1 MEFKKCEH
9 CGEKI
14 HIRSKKCPFCNEVVE
29 ENPAP
34 EEIIR
39 EDAPEIND
47 VAEENKEDEFK
58 ENEFKENDMQDAI
71 NQFKKGDNEVKENI
85 NFVVGNGEPKDYVYK
100 AEVRHSIEYVEP
112 MSNWFKVFISA
123 LCTFPLI
130 GQLLGSF
137 LGVYFVTY
145 EDTDR
150 RGFGKALITLSIVM
164 FFIYCAYLAQ
174 MMTLMQ
180 NLDLEALYNSLGK

>member
-39 EDAPEIND
+39 EDAPEVNSM
-47 VAEENKEDEFK
+47 VEENKEEQVK
-58 ENEFKENDMQDAI
+58 EKDVQDAI
-71 NQFKKGDNEVKENI
+71 NEFKNGDNEIKENV

-150 RGFGKALITLSIVM
+150 KGFGKALITLSIVM

-174 MMTLMQ
+174 VMALMQ
-180 NLDLEALYNSLGK
+180 NLDLDALYNSLGQ

>member
-14 HIRSKKCPFCNEVVE
+14 HIRSKKCPFCNEIVE

-39 EDAPEIND
+39 EDEPIEQNT
-47 VAEENKEDEFK
+47 VQNENPMGEMNEEEV
-58 ENEFKENDMQDAI
+58 QDAI
-71 NQFKKGDNEVKENI
+71 NEFKKTNQVKENV

-130 GQLLGSF
+130 GQLVGSF
-137 LGVYFVTY
+137 MGVYFVTY
-145 EDTDR
+145 EDSDR
-150 RGFGKALITLSIVM
+150 KGFGKALITLSIVM
-164 FFIYCAYLAQ
+164 FFIYCAYISQ
-174 MMTLMQ
+174 LMSLIQ
-180 NLDLEALYNSLGK
+180 GLDLEPLYNSLVQ

>member
-9 CGEKI
+9 CGEQI

-39 EDAPEIND
+39 EDEPEINNA
-47 VAEENKEDEFK
+47 VEENKEDETRENETK
-58 ENEFKENDMQDAI
+58 ENIQDAI
-71 NQFKKGDNEVKENI
+71 NEFKKGDNEIKENV

-150 RGFGKALITLSIVM
+150 KGFGKALITLSIVM

-174 MMTLMQ
+174 VMALMQ